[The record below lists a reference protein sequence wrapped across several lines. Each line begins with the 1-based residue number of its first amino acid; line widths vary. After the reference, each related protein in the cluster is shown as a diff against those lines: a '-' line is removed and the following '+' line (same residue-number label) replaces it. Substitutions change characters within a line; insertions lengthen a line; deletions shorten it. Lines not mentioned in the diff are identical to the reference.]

1 MGQQKLYEK
10 AWEKQ
15 EEHIMK
21 MKPIISLLKE
31 ENSLQKQL
39 VEKLQEENSV
49 LKKHMDDYSG
59 AVYQMLEDFHS

>member
-1 MGQQKLYEK
+1 
-10 AWEKQ
+10 
-15 EEHIMK
+15 MK